1 VVYTAASN
9 KKKDVGVSNQREF
22 DVCVIGTGAGGGV
35 MIDQLTAAGFS
46 VIALER
52 GPDLPVSEFDD
63 DELRNSIRD
72 QVFSA
77 NQLETYRS
85 TENETA
91 QPGKISD
98 IGHCVGG
105 SMTHWAAWSWRFRP
119 DEFNVLST
127 EGPVAGASLAD
138 WPIDYAELEPWYEK
152 AEWDFG
158 VSGIAGSNPFEGTRR
173 KAYPNPAHPP
183 RVCSAKF
190 TAGSKKV
197 GYTPFPVPMAINSR
211 AYGNRPACVHGGA
224 CRAYGCPI
232 GAKGTTY
239 SISLPRARA
248 TGLLDLRANAT
259 VFDLPL
265 KDGKITGAR
274 YLDEDGKEQE
284 IFARQTVVSAGSI
297 GTPHLLLMST
307 SSAFPNG
314 LANGSGQVGRHLS
327 FHHHPTAAGLFDVDL
342 RSYTGIETHAAFDDL
357 HPSDASRGFIRG
369 GVVAELNTLTHQPI
383 AHALVLPPAP
393 SNDRQ
398 WGAPLKRHIGNFN
411 KTMVI
416 AAICEE
422 LPMPDNRVDLDP
434 THTDR
439 FGLPVPRITKRQH
452 PNDVAMYRWYEKKL
466 LAVVQASG
474 ASITWPGRSP
484 GVHIGDGAH
493 QSSNAHNHGTC
504 RMGNGAESSVVD
516 RWCRSHEVPN
526 LWVVDGSVMPT
537 NGGYNPTLT
546 ILANAYRVAD
556 HFITESRRLS
566 L

>member
-1 VVYTAASN
+1 MD
-9 KKKDVGVSNQREF
+9 KQREF

-35 MIDQLTAAGFS
+35 MIDQLTAAGLS

-85 TENETA
+85 TASETA

-119 DEFNVLST
+119 DEFKVLST

-158 VSGIAGSNPFEGTRR
+158 VSGTAGSNPFEGKRR

-183 RVCSAKF
+183 RVGSEKF
-190 TAGSKKV
+190 TAGSKKA
-197 GYTPFPVPMAINSR
+197 GYTPFPVPMAINSQV
-211 AYGNRPACVHGGA
+211 YGNRPACVHGGA

-259 VFDLPL
+259 VFELPV

-274 YLDEDGKEQE
+274 YLDEHGKEHE
-284 IFARQTVVSAGSI
+284 IFASQTVVSAGSI

-342 RSYTGIETHAAFDDL
+342 RSYTGLETHAAFDDL

-398 WGAPLKRHIGNFN
+398 WGVPLKQHISNFN

-422 LPMPDNRVDLDP
+422 LPMADNRVDLDP

-466 LAVVQASG
+466 MAVVEAAG
-474 ASITWPGRSP
+474 ASSTWPGRGPST
-484 GVHIGDGAH
+484 HIGDGAH
-493 QSSNAHNHGTC
+493 QSGNAHNHGTC
-504 RMGNGAESSVVD
+504 RMGNDAASSVVD

-556 HFITESRRLS
+556 HFISEARRLS